1 LFSWK
6 ANFQAHLRTHK
17 KGKVFSLF
25 PVISFERKSSSSFEI
40 SYIMGK
46 SPFAVLS
53 VLKAYLHDH
62 LRVRSKKKLFG

>member
-1 LFSWK
+1 
-6 ANFQAHLRTHK
+6 
-17 KGKVFSLF
+17 
-25 PVISFERKSSSSFEI
+25 
-40 SYIMGK
+40 MGK